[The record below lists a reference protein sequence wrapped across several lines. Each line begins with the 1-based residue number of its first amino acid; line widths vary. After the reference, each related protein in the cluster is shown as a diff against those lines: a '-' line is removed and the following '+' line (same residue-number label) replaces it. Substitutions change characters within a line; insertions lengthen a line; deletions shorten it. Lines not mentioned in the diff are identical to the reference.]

1 MFKALPILGAARV
14 CVCVCVCVCTHA
26 ECVCVCSCICAH
38 VCVWSGDYK
47 WAVQRPSLSTG
58 AWAPGLLFL
67 RRNGLCSL
75 VAKTACP
82 GLILY
87 RAEKPSS
94 RQLGDSPQT
103 EEQD

>member
-14 CVCVCVCVCTHA
+14 CVCVCVLCLSTCVCGVEIINRWYQGPA
-26 ECVCVCSCICAH
+26 
-38 VCVWSGDYK
+38 
-47 WAVQRPSLSTG
+47 SLRG
-58 AWAPGLLFL
+58 PGLQGCWSLGC
-67 RRNGLCSL
+67 NGLCSL

-87 RAEKPSS
+87 RAQKPSS

-103 EEQD
+103 EEQE